1 MKYKLEIEESQ
12 VGFEDWAF
20 LLFHT
25 TTPVH
30 LFADSLNQLY
40 DMRLSRI
47 ENLSLAGASWP
58 FFLFD
63 DPIGHLKYFLAERP
77 VTATGAPWEPS
88 DKLLAIKGESA
99 VYAAE
104 DIYADFTEP
113 ATVDPADLL
122 AKEHADL
129 LAELLAGFTMVNL
142 LNPDSEP
149 PKRSSVAKQR
159 MNVTQLCSDL
169 LEYIETKHLDLSDDE
184 RMRLDDVRHMS
195 D

>member
-25 TTPVH
+25 TAPAH

-40 DMRLSRI
+40 DTQLSRI
-47 ENLSLAGASWP
+47 EDLFLAGAPWP
-58 FFLFD
+58 FFLHD
-63 DPIGHLKYFLAERP
+63 DPVRHLKYFLAERP
-77 VTATGAPWEPS
+77 AAAVSAPWEPG
-88 DKLLAIKGESA
+88 DKLLAIKGEGAAYA
-99 VYAAE
+99 VE

-129 LAELLAGFTMVNL
+129 IGEMLAGFTMVTL
-142 LNPDSEP
+142 LNLDSEP
-149 PKRSSVAKQR
+149 PKRSSSAKQR
-159 MNVTQLCSDL
+159 MNASQFCSNL
-169 LEYIETKHLDLSDDE
+169 LEYIETKHLDLTDDE
-184 RMRLDDVRHMS
+184 RMRLSDVRHIS

>member
-1 MKYKLEIEESQ
+1 MKYKLEIEESM

-25 TTPVH
+25 TAPVH

-40 DMRLSRI
+40 DTRLGRI
-47 ENLSLAGASWP
+47 EDLSLAGASWP
-58 FFLFD
+58 FFLYD
-63 DPIGHLKYFLAERP
+63 DPVGHLKYFLAERP
-77 VTATGAPWEPS
+77 VAAAGAPWEPG

-122 AKEHADL
+122 AKEHADRI
-129 LAELLAGFTMVNL
+129 AELLAGFTMVTL
-142 LNPDSEP
+142 VNPDSEP
-149 PKRSSVAKQR
+149 PKRSSAAKQR
-159 MNVTQLCSDL
+159 LNASQLCSNL